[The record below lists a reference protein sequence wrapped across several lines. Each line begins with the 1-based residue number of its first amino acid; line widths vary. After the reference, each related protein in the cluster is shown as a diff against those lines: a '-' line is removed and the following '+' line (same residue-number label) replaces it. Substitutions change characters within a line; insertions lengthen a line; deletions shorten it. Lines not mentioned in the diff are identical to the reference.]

1 MSPNPSPAR
10 LCVDYQ
16 LLRLIALLTV
26 GYVGFVAS
34 CFVIGSAVL
43 LLALVLEEASA
54 VV

>member
-1 MSPNPSPAR
+1 MSSNLGTAQLFVHCQLAR
-10 LCVDYQ
+10 LLV
-16 LLRLIALLTV
+16 LLTE

-43 LLALVLEEASA
+43 LLVLVLEEASA